1 MKKILLV
8 MFIVLFTAA
17 SVFCGEFEE
26 TLKRAEQGD
35 AVAQNEIGIMFSEG
49 EDVVQDYEQAVYW
62 FNKSAEQGKPKAQYN
77 LGYIYSSGWGVA
89 QDFKQAVYWYKK
101 AAKQGL
107 AEAQFNLAV
116 MYAKGQGVTQDYKQ
130 AFSWYKKAA
139 DQGDIRAQASLGAMF
154 FFGWGISQNYKQA
167 LYWYKMAAD
176 QGNVIAQNELGQI
189 YENGQGVPQDYKQAA
204 DWFRK
209 AAKQGHAGAQLSL
222 GVRYANG
229 QGVEQDYKQAFYW
242 WKKSAEQGHAA
253 SQFNLGLL
261 YVNGQGVHQ
270 DHKRA
275 ISWWQSAA
283 EQGDTDAL
291 FNLGWLYAMGQ
302 GINQDFKQAVYWY
315 TKAAEL
321 GHIDAQN
328 DLGVMYFNGHGV
340 PQNFKLAYIWLSLS
354 AAQGNES
361 AIKNR
366 NQAAQKLTPQQLS
379 EAQDLAAQ
387 IQYKIDNPV
396 KPSPVASPT
405 PTPKRRAP
413 ASTSVADVRWVQ
425 QTLKN
430 LGYDPGPVDG
440 VTGARTRSA
449 IIAFQTDISVAP
461 TGTIDEILFAQ
472 LRQMTKI
479 NQKSSSTKTDTGKI
493 IGSGTGFFITRD
505 GYILTCLH
513 VVQDAARIE
522 VYEGDKTYPASL
534 IRSDPKN
541 DLAILKING
550 SFQALAFS
558 PHRSAK
564 MGQDVFTVGYPNPGL
579 QGVSAKYT
587 KGTISSL
594 TGFQDDLRLYQIS
607 IPIQPGN
614 SGGALLDEHG
624 NILGVV
630 VAMLNAKKTFQI
642 TGSLPQNVNY
652 AVKSLYAQAMIDT
665 MPGVTGKLLAPS
677 KTKVSAIDHAQ
688 QSTVMVVCYDSTGG
702 D

>member
-8 MFIVLFTAA
+8 MSIVLFTAA
-17 SVFCGEFEE
+17 SVFCGEFED
-26 TLKRAEQGD
+26 TLKKAEQGD
-35 AVAQNEIGIMFSEG
+35 VWAQYDLGFMYFDGQGIT
-49 EDVVQDYEQAVYW
+49 QDYKKSVYW
-62 FNKSAEQGKPKAQYN
+62 WKRAAEQGD
-77 LGYIYSSGWGVA
+77 I
-89 QDFKQAVYWYKK
+89 
-101 AAKQGL
+101 
-107 AEAQFNLAV
+107 EAQFNLG
-116 MYAKGQGVTQDYKQ
+116 MMHAK
-130 AFSWYKKAA
+130 
-139 DQGDIRAQASLGAMF
+139 
-154 FFGWGISQNYKQA
+154 
-167 LYWYKMAAD
+167 
-176 QGNVIAQNELGQI
+176 
-189 YENGQGVPQDYKQAA
+189 GQGVPQDYKHAIY
-204 DWFRK
+204 WYKK
-209 AAKQGHAGAQLSL
+209 AAAKGYAKAQNNL
-222 GVRYANG
+222 GLMYYTG
-229 QGVEQDYKQAFYW
+229 QGVAQDYKQAAYWLTKAAEQGFSDAQFNLGLRYNEGQGVAQDYKQAMYW
-242 WKKSAEQGHAA
+242 WQKAAEQGHAEA
-253 SQFNLGLL
+253 QYNLGWM
-261 YVNGQGVHQ
+261 YDNGQGVTKN
-270 DHKRA
+270 HK
-275 ISWWQSAA
+275 
-283 EQGDTDAL
+283 
-291 FNLGWLYAMGQ
+291 
-302 GINQDFKQAVYWY
+302 KAVYWWK
-315 TKAAEL
+315 KAAEE
-321 GHIDAQN
+321 GDISAQYN
-328 DLGVMYFNGHGV
+328 LSVMYYNGRGV
-340 PQNFKLAYIWLSLS
+340 TQNFKLAYVWESL
-354 AAQGNES
+354 AASQGHEK
-361 AIKNR
+361 ATINR
-366 NQAAQKLTPQQLS
+366 DITAKELTPQQLS

-387 IQYKIDNPV
+387 IQYKIDNPT
-396 KPSPVASPT
+396 PTPNRPT
-405 PTPKRRAP
+405 PT
-413 ASTSVADVRWVQ
+413 SSADKEVRWVQ
-425 QTLKN
+425 QNLKN